1 MTEMPPGRGD
11 VIVSSFA
18 DVKGVLASKD
28 MAQALHVEWDAD
40 SVLSDT
46 VLQLHGPE
54 HRLRRAVENAVFT
67 RERFDRYELELL
79 PEIYESVVPAIAH
92 DGRADLPVL
101 GKLLT
106 IWLSSV
112 TAGLDI
118 DADDLETLQRLAE
131 YVDLINRGLSLT
143 FTMRDREELKAE
155 VRRALVPF
163 ADEIVM
169 PALVRRREAV
179 RNGTAVEGADVLTE
193 LVRRQEEL
201 GLGDEVLV
209 REMGIYLEG
218 GSYTSTLTLVATLH
232 HLFEMDRAEPGAI
245 DRYRDDALARQRAVL
260 EGLRLHPIMSVSKR
274 VADADVT
281 VGAADYAAGTVV
293 VLDNEAAN
301 RDTDAFGPDA
311 DRFDPDRTPSPGTPR
326 HGVGFGG
333 GPHACIGRVLAVGTP
348 PPGPGDEPKSTHR
361 LGLVPRLAGLLL
373 ADGIRPDPDR
383 PPTMEA
389 DVSRVRFETYPV
401 VLTARQVAR

>member
-1 MTEMPPGRGD
+1 MNEMPPGRGD
-11 VIVSSFA
+11 LKVSTFSE
-18 DVKGVLASKD
+18 VKGVLASKD
-28 MAQALHVEWDAD
+28 MAQALHVEWDDD

-79 PEIYESVVPAIAH
+79 PEIYRAVVPAIAP
-92 DGRADLPVL
+92 DGRADLPEL

-118 DADDLETLQRLAE
+118 EADDLETLQRLAE

-143 FTMRDREELKAE
+143 FTMRDRDELKAE
-155 VRRALVPF
+155 VRQALAPF
-163 ADEIVM
+163 AEDIVM
-169 PALVRRREAV
+169 PALTRRRRAV
-179 RNGTAVEGADVLTE
+179 HDGVAPEGADVLTE
-193 LVRRQEEL
+193 LVRRQQEL
-201 GLGDEVLV
+201 GLADEVLV

-218 GSYTSTLTLVATLH
+218 GSYTSTLTLMATMH
-232 HLFEMDRAEPGAI
+232 HLFEMERTDPGSI
-245 DRYRDDALARQRAVL
+245 DRYRDDPVATQRAVL
-260 EGLRLHPIMSVSKR
+260 EGLRLHPIMPVSKR
-274 VADADVT
+274 VADADVA
-281 VGAADYAAGTVV
+281 VGTAEFAAGTVV

-301 RDTDAFGPDA
+301 RDPDAFGADA

-348 PPGPGDEPKSTHR
+348 PPAPGEVPKSTHR

-383 PPTMEA
+383 PPTLEA
-389 DVSRVRFETYPV
+389 DVSRVRFETYPI
-401 VLTARQVAR
+401 VLTARAVGR